1 VGILIKPL
9 SILGLVAVFSAAP
22 LAISEPQKIMVVT
35 NASDLG
41 LINKQQLKQ
50 IYMKGISYNLKPIN
64 LNKGNKT
71 RAIFNSTIIGL
82 TESRINSYWVQM
94 EFSGKAEAPLEFD
107 NIKSILNQ
115 LNQES
120 RSIAYLPQ
128 GTEIPND
135 LHIIYTL
142 EY

>member
-1 VGILIKPL
+1 MGILIKPL
-9 SILGLVAVFSAAP
+9 LILGLIPILSAAP
-22 LAISEPQKIMVVT
+22 LAQGEPKKIVVVT
-35 NASDLG
+35 NAVDIG
-41 LINKQQLKQ
+41 PINKQQLKQ
-50 IYMKGISYNLKPIN
+50 IYMKGVSYNLKPIN
-64 LNKGNKT
+64 LNKGSKI

-107 NIKSILNQ
+107 NIENILSQ
-115 LNQES
+115 LNQSS

-128 GTEIPND
+128 GTEIPNN